1 MITSASIE
9 NLKNRIDIL
18 EIITHYL
25 ELKRVGSN
33 YAATCPF
40 HNEKSPSFMVSPSK
54 GIFHCYGCG
63 IGGDSIKF
71 VMEYEKLSF
80 VEAIEKIAD
89 MLDFRLEYDNK
100 ERAKRTDTLEKVAAF
115 YHTSLLDS
123 SSVLEYL
130 HKRGIDDRL
139 IAQWNLGLCGSHAR
153 HQAFINAHNLPTDE
167 LLKNGIIGKNDQPRS
182 APFYARFSERV
193 MFPIYSPNGKVVG
206 FGGRSLKDGA
216 PAKYLNSP
224 QSPLFN
230 KSRLLY
236 GYHIA
241 SKTIFASK
249 QIIMQKAILIQ

>member
-63 IGGDSIKF
+63 IGGGSIKF

-80 VEAIEKIAD
+80 VEAVEKIAD

-100 ERAKRTDTLEKVAAF
+100 
-115 YHTSLLDS
+115 
-123 SSVLEYL
+123 
-130 HKRGIDDRL
+130 
-139 IAQWNLGLCGSHAR
+139 
-153 HQAFINAHNLPTDE
+153 
-167 LLKNGIIGKNDQPRS
+167 
-182 APFYARFSERV
+182 
-193 MFPIYSPNGKVVG
+193 
-206 FGGRSLKDGA
+206 
-216 PAKYLNSP
+216 
-224 QSPLFN
+224 
-230 KSRLLY
+230 
-236 GYHIA
+236 
-241 SKTIFASK
+241 
-249 QIIMQKAILIQ
+249 